1 MKYRKKS
8 LKNKNKMCA
17 KREKE
22 SASGRVGEKQ
32 QTTEKLAA
40 QNKKE
45 NVDDDDKV
53 RAQRELR
60 CKSTKRVVDNK
71 IEQWENL
78 NFMNFLV

>member
-1 MKYRKKS
+1 
-8 LKNKNKMCA
+8 MC
-17 KREKE
+17 KERER
-22 SASGRVGEKQ
+22 ARAGEKQ

-60 CKSTKRVVDNK
+60 CKATKRAVYNK